1 MSLPTDRKYT
11 ASHEWVKLADDV
23 YAVGITDNAQ
33 DQLGDLVYV
42 GDVHVG
48 AKLAA
53 GETAGVVESVKAA
66 SDIYAPV
73 AGVIVAFNEALED
86 NPALINEAAFDT
98 WIFKIR
104 ADNAADVD
112 ALLDAA
118 AYQAKCRT
126 IFWTPAP
133 IFCPVTSGRLT
144 PTNKKCSPPSPRR
157 LWMH

>member
-1 MSLPTDRKYT
+1 MNLPTDRRYT
-11 ASHEWVKLADDV
+11 ASHEWVRQDGDV
-23 YAVGITDNAQ
+23 FAVGITDNAQ
-33 DQLGDLVYV
+33 EQLGDLVYV
-42 GDVHVG
+42 GDVNVG

-73 AGVIVAFNEALED
+73 AGEIVAFNEALTD

-104 ADNAADVD
+104 PDNAADVN

-118 AYQAKCRT
+118 AYQAS
-126 IFWTPAP
+126 AEA
-133 IFCPVTSGRLT
+133 
-144 PTNKKCSPPSPRR
+144 
-157 LWMH
+157 

>member
-1 MSLPTDRKYT
+1 MSLPTDRQYT
-11 ASHEWVKLADDV
+11 ASHEWVKLDGDV

-42 GDVHVG
+42 GDVNVG

-73 AGVIVAFNEALED
+73 AGEIVAFNEALEE
-86 NPALINEAAFDT
+86 NPALINESAYDT

-104 ADNAADVD
+104 ADNAADVE

-118 AYQAKCRT
+118 AYQAG
-126 IFWTPAP
+126 A
-133 IFCPVTSGRLT
+133 GA
-144 PTNKKCSPPSPRR
+144 
-157 LWMH
+157 